1 MIFLCNKGELVL
13 ERSPACPGDSAVYRC
28 SFTSG
33 RMEWMWTTQ
42 SETEQLSL
50 ISSLSQTGIMD
61 RSLQQTKLL
70 FNVTDLSPTYINVL
84 ATVSDPISLNGTQM
98 DCNGQ
103 TLTIEIRFISKCL
116 YQLVCRTPY

>member
-1 MIFLCNKGELVL
+1 
-13 ERSPACPGDSAVYRC
+13 
-28 SFTSG
+28 
-33 RMEWMWTTQ
+33 MEWMWTTQ

-50 ISSLSQTGIMD
+50 ISSLSRTGIID
-61 RSLQQTKLL
+61 RSLQQTALL

-103 TLTIEIRFISKCL
+103 TLTIDIRFISKCL
-116 YQLVCRTPY
+116 YQRVLGLLIRTILTCCSISMNTWIRYQNSTHANAS